1 MDRSARR
8 PNAFPPAARLKASA
22 DFARVQKGGRS
33 VDLGTL
39 SFRVAPAGGKAA
51 ARPGEGRLGL
61 AVSKKVG
68 NAVVR
73 NRVKRLV
80 RECFRV
86 RKGDLP
92 GIDVV
97 AVGRPGAAN
106 LARADVERIFEA
118 LVGRVRPR

>member
-1 MDRSARR
+1 
-8 PNAFPPAARLKASA
+8 
-22 DFARVQKGGRS
+22 
-33 VDLGTL
+33 
-39 SFRVAPAGGKAA
+39 VAPAGGKAA